1 MFKNQLVQEFS
12 NYKHISFDLW
22 LTLIKSNPEYKTK
35 RNLLFK
41 DFFEID
47 KSIEQVGAVIRKF
60 DILTNGI
67 NEKVTRNFDTYEI
80 YCLILDAL
88 DVDLGAYHHK
98 QLEEF
103 YNHTEALMMQ
113 YKPLLL
119 DDNLPSFLKQLYDAG
134 KTMNILSNTAFIKG
148 RSLRHIIAH
157 YQLDQYF
164 TFQAYSDET
173 GFSKP
178 GLAMYEYAYQNIKEI
193 GPIEKH
199 EVLHVGDNV
208 ISDYNG
214 ALAYGF
220 NAHLITHKTNDESKL
235 QPL

>member
-1 MFKNQLVQEFS
+1 MIEVQLRQKIDR
-12 NYKHISFDLW
+12 YKHISFDLW
-22 LTLIKSNPEYKTK
+22 LTLIKSNPEYKIK

-41 DFFEID
+41 DFFSIST
-47 KSIEQVGAVIRKF
+47 SIEEVAAVIRKF
-60 DILTNGI
+60 DILTNKI

-88 DVDLGAYHHK
+88 GSDLSIYNY
-98 QLEEF
+98 QLFEEF
-103 YNHTEALMMQ
+103 YNLSEDLLMR
-113 YKPLLL
+113 YKPLLFYKE
-119 DDNLPSFLKQLYDAG
+119 LPQFLKQLQDSG

-148 RSLRHIIAH
+148 RSLRQIMVH

-178 GLAMYEYAYQNIKEI
+178 GLAMYDYAYQNIKKLQS
-193 GPIEKH
+193 IEKH

-208 ISDYNG
+208 LSDYEG

-220 NAHLITHKTNDESKL
+220 DAHLITHKSNDESEL

>member
-1 MFKNQLVQEFS
+1 MQLIKEF
-12 NYKHISFDLW
+12 NKYKHISFDLW
-22 LTLIKSNPEYKTK
+22 LTLIRSNPEYKVK

-41 DFFEID
+41 DFFAID
-47 KSIEQVGAVIRKF
+47 KPMEEIAAVIRKF

-88 DVDLGAYHHK
+88 GIDLGRYNYQ

-103 YNHTEALMMQ
+103 YNHSEELLMQ

-119 DDNLPSFLKQLYDAG
+119 DNNLPQFLKQLYDDG

-148 RSLRHIIAH
+148 RSLRHIIAY
-157 YQLDQYF
+157 YQLDKYF
-164 TFQAYSDET
+164 AFQAYSDET

-178 GLAMYEYAYQNIKEI
+178 GLAMYEYAYQNMKRLK
-193 GPIEKH
+193 PIEKH

-208 ISDYNG
+208 VSDYEG

-220 NAHLITHKTNDESKL
+220 DAHLITHKTNDEFKL

>member
-1 MFKNQLVQEFS
+1 MFNTQLIEEF
-12 NYKHISFDLW
+12 NKYKHISFDLW
-22 LTLIKSNPEYKTK
+22 LTLIRSNPEFKTK
-35 RNLLFK
+35 RNLLFR
-41 DFFEID
+41 DFFAID
-47 KSIEQVGAVIRKF
+47 KPIAEVAAVIRKF
-60 DILTNGI
+60 DILINGI

-88 DVDLGAYHHK
+88 DVDLGSYQHQ
-98 QLEEF
+98 QLEAF
-103 YNHTEALMMQ
+103 YDQSEALFIQ

-119 DDNLPSFLKQLYDAG
+119 DDNLPSFLKQLHDRG

-148 RSLRHIIAH
+148 RTLRPILAD
-157 YQLDQYF
+157 YGLGQYF
-164 TFQAYSDET
+164 SFQAYSDET

-178 GLAMYEYAYQNIKEI
+178 GIAMYEHAYHHIKQL
-193 GPIEKH
+193 GAIEKH

-208 ISDYNG
+208 VSDHDG

-220 NAHLITHKTNDESKL
+220 DAHLITHKTNDESKL